1 MYSPK
6 SNFTSASAA
15 VLAERVGSL
24 VAVVV
29 TETGVNDDTVVDDEA
44 AKAIATKAVKV
55 ELVNFI
61 IDGNFLNIFR
71 LFDSKMKR
79 ECFEGR

>member
-24 VAVVV
+24 VVVV
-29 TETGVNDDTVVDDEA
+29 TETGVNADTVVDDEA

>member
-24 VAVVV
+24 VVVVVVVV
-29 TETGVNDDTVVDDEA
+29 TETGANADTVVDDEA

-55 ELVNFI
+55 ELENFI
-61 IDGNFLNIFR
+61 IDGNFKKKN
-71 LFDSKMKR
+71 
-79 ECFEGR
+79 